1 MIIVKLYEKHGFF
14 KWLEFD
20 EKYYTFE
27 EVYNFAFRLIPR
39 EYRSADIITAEK
51 KTHIGYCEL

>member
-1 MIIVKLYEKHGFF
+1 MKKNGLY
-14 KWLEFD
+14 KWLPFD

-39 EYRSADIITAEK
+39 KYRSADIITAEK